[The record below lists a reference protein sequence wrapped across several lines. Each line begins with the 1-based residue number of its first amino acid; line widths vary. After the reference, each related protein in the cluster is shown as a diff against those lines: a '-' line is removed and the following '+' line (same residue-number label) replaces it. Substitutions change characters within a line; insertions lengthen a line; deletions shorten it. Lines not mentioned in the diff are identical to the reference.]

1 MKAYGN
7 HFQIVDNQKNC
18 QLHMTTMLHLFSNNN
33 KDMKMTYA
41 QSDVICKDLER
52 NITIR
57 LWSSFFTNCV
67 ILLAIWKMG
76 LRKEGT

>member
-41 QSDVICKDLER
+41 QSDVICRDLER

-57 LWSSFFTNCV
+57 LWSSFFTNYV
-67 ILLAIWKMG
+67 VLLAI
-76 LRKEGT
+76 